1 MARQTTEYNP
11 WLHWFALFAGFST
24 IFLIVAGAT
33 VTSTVSG
40 DSVPDWPLSYGT
52 LNPPMIGGIFWE
64 HSHRLIAGF
73 TGIVIGLLAI
83 ALWMK
88 EPRKYV
94 KWFGMTALIAVV
106 IQAILGGLRVLIV
119 STEGVQDAAVQ
130 MTGSGN
136 IEATRIAI
144 TVTHAS
150 LAQTILCM
158 VFSVA
163 LFTSKW
169 WLNGSEASQSGLP
182 KKARVVSIGLV
193 AIVFLQLVIGAIV
206 RHTGS
211 GLIIP
216 DFPLSF
222 GQILPPFGDLPNNP
236 NAPFP
241 LTDQEFFLKVLI
253 HFAHRMTAL
262 VILGW
267 VIYLFAAFRKSE
279 RIGKL
284 ASIIFGLT
292 LIQVFLGAMNIWTA
306 KSIYST
312 IPHVAIGA
320 LILACSVML
329 MWWAIRLKDGAGDDT
344 PIGEPSELKPE
355 PANSI

>member
-1 MARQTTEYNP
+1 
-11 WLHWFALFAGFST
+11 
-24 IFLIVAGAT
+24 
-33 VTSTVSG
+33 
-40 DSVPDWPLSYGT
+40 
-52 LNPPMIGGIFWE
+52 
-64 HSHRLIAGF
+64 
-73 TGIVIGLLAI
+73 
-83 ALWMK
+83 
-88 EPRKYV
+88 
-94 KWFGMTALIAVV
+94 
-106 IQAILGGLRVLIV
+106 
-119 STEGVQDAAVQ
+119 

-136 IEATRIAI
+136 IEATRIVI

-163 LFTSKW
+163 LFTSRW
-169 WLNGSEASQSGLP
+169 WLNAANNSGASLP

-222 GQILPPFGDLPNNP
+222 GQFFPPFGDLPNNP

-241 LTDQEFFLKVLI
+241 LTDQEFFLKVII
-253 HFAHRMTAL
+253 HFAHRVTAF

-279 RIGKL
+279 IIGRL

-329 MWWAIRLKDGAGDDT
+329 MWWTIRLKEGGGASA
-344 PIGEPSELKPE
+344 PISEPSELKPE
-355 PANSI
+355 PANSL